1 MLKVLLVMISV
12 ALAVPTVF
20 GTAGSGSSSSDGDQT
35 GTQPAPGS
43 REALKPRSDEERT
56 IASFFSRFR
65 SAGKPIQPGDVAL
78 APAPDP
84 GPPPPPGTPASSVE
98 QFRAAVCRTDL
109 IATGEL
115 LDSRV
120 FFNSGE
126 TFLVTV
132 YNFRV
137 DVGARMPVARG
148 TTVRI
153 ALAGGE
159 ANLDGQKTTARQ
171 PFSIPADVPAIVWLK
186 RIPDTTVY
194 ALAPDVGVVTFKD
207 GQPRSANPNYLKLL
221 QQPDTLSNLWT
232 AISNAAASCGK

>member
-1 MLKVLLVMISV
+1 MLKVLLVTLSV
-12 ALAVPTVF
+12 ALAVPTVI
-20 GTAGSGSSSSDGDQT
+20 GTAISSPLNSDAKQT

-43 REALKPRSDEERT
+43 REALNPRNDEERT
-56 IASFFSRFR
+56 IAGFFARFR
-65 SAGKPIQPGDVAL
+65 SAGKPLQPGDLAL
-78 APAPDP
+78 AGPLDP
-84 GPPPPPGTPASSVE
+84 GPPPPPGTAANSVE
-98 QFRAAVCRTDL
+98 QFRAAVCKTDL

-126 TFLVTV
+126 TFLITV

-137 DVGARMPVARG
+137 DVGTRMPVARG
-148 TTVRI
+148 TGVRI

-159 ANLDGQKTTARQ
+159 AILDGQKTTARQ
-171 PFSIPADVPAIVWLK
+171 PFRIPTDVPAIVWLK

-207 GQPRSANPNYLKLL
+207 GQPRSANPNHLKLL
-221 QQPDTLSNLWT
+221 QQPDTLGNLWT
-232 AISNAAASCGK
+232 AISNVAASCGR